1 VEIGHNRFN
10 TDSERLIVA
19 VERALGK
26 AREQR
31 ERQEKERSETERRER
46 EQRER
51 AAAEIR
57 ERQEKEQLDA
67 RHDEQE
73 VTFGSGAGIGTI
85 RSMNTLCWGARR
97 GVIAT
102 PTFCSPLVATAT
114 RPIIATLTSA
124 FVVL

>member
-1 VEIGHNRFN
+1 MEIGHNRFN

-67 RHDEQE
+67 RRREHDEQE

-85 RSMNTLCWGARR
+85 RSINTLCWGARR

-102 PTFCSPLVATAT
+102 PTFS
-114 RPIIATLTSA
+114 SQ
-124 FVVL
+124 